1 MSFLLLV
8 FVLSAL
14 AFQVFPVA
22 LGSSIK
28 QNASASLKL
37 ITALVLTQTLMLWL
51 ATLVGQRFLY
61 LTEEYRNTIVFI
73 GFFLVGMRIAMES
86 FAVRKGERTFNADN
100 NQNIVLASL
109 AQSINTFLAGL
120 MFYFFDFSQL
130 SLVTIFFALTLLIS
144 LLGSVVNLN
153 KQSLAFTS
161 LVYLVGG
168 LGLIITS
175 IYIGF
180 F

>member
-1 MSFLLLV
+1 MSFVLLL

-22 LGSSIK
+22 LGADFKKDMS
-28 QNASASLKL
+28 NASML
-37 ITALVLTQTLMLWL
+37 IATLVLTQTLMLWL

-61 LTEEYRNTIVFI
+61 LTGEYRNTIVFI

-100 NQNIVLASL
+100 NQNIFLASL

-120 MFYFFDFSQL
+120 MFYFFDFSQSHL
-130 SLVTIFFALTLLIS
+130 LTLFFALTFIISVSGVLIK
-144 LLGSVVNLN
+144 LG
-153 KQSLAFTS
+153 KHSLAFTS

-175 IYIGF
+175 VYIGF